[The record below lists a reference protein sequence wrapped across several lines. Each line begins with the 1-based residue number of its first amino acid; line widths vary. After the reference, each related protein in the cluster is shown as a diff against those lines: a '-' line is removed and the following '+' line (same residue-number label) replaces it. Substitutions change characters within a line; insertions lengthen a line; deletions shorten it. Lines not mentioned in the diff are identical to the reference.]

1 MSRKENIEK
10 NMEFLIKEL
19 QKEWDVSKETKHR
32 VTISAKDARRVRIR
46 VQQQIADMGEMLHSQ
61 SNMSFKESMKLCR
74 ANYVTLRVARK
85 LIAGQN
91 AGQPQEKRNI
101 RLPLTKK
108 SSVVSASL
116 RQSKGGCLWEKNS
129 ISYMP
134 IRLGNSRRIRS
145 VAVS

>member
-32 VTISAKDARRVRIR
+32 VTISVKDARRVRIK
-46 VQQQIADMGEMLHSQ
+46 VQQQIADMSEMLHSQ
-61 SNMSFKESMKLCR
+61 SDMSFKESMKLCR

-91 AGQPQEKRNI
+91 AAE
-101 RLPLTKK
+101 
-108 SSVVSASL
+108 ASGEAEYTIAFDKEEFSCFRKL
-116 RQSKGGCLWEKNS
+116 AAE
-129 ISYMP
+129 
-134 IRLGNSRRIRS
+134 
-145 VAVS
+145 

>member
-32 VTISAKDARRVRIR
+32 VTISVKDARRVRIK
-46 VQQQIADMGEMLHSQ
+46 VQQQIADMGEILHSQ
-61 SNMSFKESMKLCR
+61 SDMSFKESMKLCR

-91 AGQPQEKRNI
+91 AAEAAGEAEYTIAFDKEEFSCFRK
-101 RLPLTKK
+101 LAT
-108 SSVVSASL
+108 
-116 RQSKGGCLWEKNS
+116 E
-129 ISYMP
+129 
-134 IRLGNSRRIRS
+134 
-145 VAVS
+145 

>member
-32 VTISAKDARRVRIR
+32 VTISVKDARRVRIR

-61 SNMSFKESMKLCR
+61 SDMSFKESMKLCR

-91 AGQPQEKRNI
+91 AAEESGEAEYKIAFDKEEFSCFRK
-101 RLPLTKK
+101 L
-108 SSVVSASL
+108 AA
-116 RQSKGGCLWEKNS
+116 E
-129 ISYMP
+129 
-134 IRLGNSRRIRS
+134 
-145 VAVS
+145 

>member
-32 VTISAKDARRVRIR
+32 VTISVKDARRVRIK
-46 VQQQIADMGEMLHSQ
+46 VLQQIADMGEMLHSQ
-61 SNMSFKESMKLCR
+61 SDMSFKESMKLCR

-91 AGQPQEKRNI
+91 AAEAAGETEYTIAFDKEEFSCFRK
-101 RLPLTKK
+101 L
-108 SSVVSASL
+108 AA
-116 RQSKGGCLWEKNS
+116 E
-129 ISYMP
+129 
-134 IRLGNSRRIRS
+134 
-145 VAVS
+145 

>member
-32 VTISAKDARRVRIR
+32 VTISVEDARRVRIK

-61 SNMSFKESMKLCR
+61 SDMSFKESMKLCR

-85 LIAGQN
+85 LISGQN
-91 AGQPQEKRNI
+91 AAEAAGEAEYTIAFDK
-101 RLPLTKK
+101 
-108 SSVVSASL
+108 
-116 RQSKGGCLWEKNS
+116 EEF
-129 ISYMP
+129 
-134 IRLGNSRRIRS
+134 RS
-145 VAVS
+145 FRKLAAE

>member
-32 VTISAKDARRVRIR
+32 VTISVKDARRVRIK

-61 SNMSFKESMKLCR
+61 SDMSFKESMKLCR

-91 AGQPQEKRNI
+91 AAEAAGEAEYTVAFDK
-101 RLPLTKK
+101 
-108 SSVVSASL
+108 
-116 RQSKGGCLWEKNS
+116 EE
-129 ISYMP
+129 
-134 IRLGNSRRIRS
+134 IRS
-145 VAVS
+145 FRKLAAE

>member
-32 VTISAKDARRVRIR
+32 VTISVKDARRVRIK

-61 SNMSFKESMKLCR
+61 SDMSFKESMKLCR
-74 ANYVTLRVARK
+74 ANYVTLRIARK

-91 AGQPQEKRNI
+91 AAEAAGETEYTIAFDKEEFSCFRK
-101 RLPLTKK
+101 L
-108 SSVVSASL
+108 AA
-116 RQSKGGCLWEKNS
+116 E
-129 ISYMP
+129 
-134 IRLGNSRRIRS
+134 
-145 VAVS
+145 

>member
-32 VTISAKDARRVRIR
+32 VTISVKDARRVRIR
-46 VQQQIADMGEMLHSQ
+46 VQQQIANMGEMLHSQ
-61 SNMSFKESMKLCR
+61 SDMSFKESMKLCR

-91 AGQPQEKRNI
+91 AAEAAGEAEYTIAFDK
-101 RLPLTKK
+101 
-108 SSVVSASL
+108 
-116 RQSKGGCLWEKNS
+116 EEF
-129 ISYMP
+129 
-134 IRLGNSRRIRS
+134 RS
-145 VAVS
+145 FRKLAAE

>member
-32 VTISAKDARRVRIR
+32 VTISVKDAKRVGIR
-46 VQQQIADMGEMLHSQ
+46 VQQQIADMGEMLHNQ
-61 SNMSFKESMKLCR
+61 SDMSFKESMKLCR

-91 AGQPQEKRNI
+91 AAEAAGEAEYTIAFDKEEFSCFRK
-101 RLPLTKK
+101 L
-108 SSVVSASL
+108 AA
-116 RQSKGGCLWEKNS
+116 E
-129 ISYMP
+129 
-134 IRLGNSRRIRS
+134 
-145 VAVS
+145 

>member
-32 VTISAKDARRVRIR
+32 VTISVKDVRRVRIR

-61 SNMSFKESMKLCR
+61 SDMSFKESMKLCR

-91 AGQPQEKRNI
+91 AAEAAGEAEYTIAFDK
-101 RLPLTKK
+101 
-108 SSVVSASL
+108 
-116 RQSKGGCLWEKNS
+116 EEF
-129 ISYMP
+129 
-134 IRLGNSRRIRS
+134 RS
-145 VAVS
+145 FRKLAAE

>member
-32 VTISAKDARRVRIR
+32 ETISVKDARRVRIK

-61 SNMSFKESMKLCR
+61 SDMSFKESMKLCR

-91 AGQPQEKRNI
+91 AAEAAGETEYTIAFDKEEFSCFRK
-101 RLPLTKK
+101 L
-108 SSVVSASL
+108 AA
-116 RQSKGGCLWEKNS
+116 E
-129 ISYMP
+129 
-134 IRLGNSRRIRS
+134 
-145 VAVS
+145 

>member
-32 VTISAKDARRVRIR
+32 VTISVKDARRVRIR
-46 VQQQIADMGEMLHSQ
+46 VQQQIADMGEMLHNQ
-61 SNMSFKESMKLCR
+61 SDMSFKESMKLCR

-91 AGQPQEKRNI
+91 AAEAAGEAEYTVAFDK
-101 RLPLTKK
+101 
-108 SSVVSASL
+108 
-116 RQSKGGCLWEKNS
+116 EEF
-129 ISYMP
+129 
-134 IRLGNSRRIRS
+134 RS
-145 VAVS
+145 FRKLAAE

>member
-1 MSRKENIEK
+1 MSRKGNIEK

-32 VTISAKDARRVRIR
+32 VTISVKDARRVRIR

-61 SNMSFKESMKLCR
+61 SDISFKESMKLCR

-91 AGQPQEKRNI
+91 AAE
-101 RLPLTKK
+101 
-108 SSVVSASL
+108 ASGEAEYTIAFDKEEFSCFRKL
-116 RQSKGGCLWEKNS
+116 ATE
-129 ISYMP
+129 
-134 IRLGNSRRIRS
+134 
-145 VAVS
+145 

>member
-1 MSRKENIEK
+1 MSRKGNIEK

-32 VTISAKDARRVRIR
+32 VTISVKDARRVRIR

-91 AGQPQEKRNI
+91 AAEAAGEAEY
-101 RLPLTKK
+101 T
-108 SSVVSASL
+108 
-116 RQSKGGCLWEKNS
+116 
-129 ISYMP
+129 
-134 IRLGNSRRIRS
+134 
-145 VAVS
+145 VAFDKEEFSCFRKLAAE

>member
-32 VTISAKDARRVRIR
+32 VTISVKDARRIRIR
-46 VQQQIADMGEMLHSQ
+46 VQQQIEDMGEMLHNQ
-61 SNMSFKESMKLCR
+61 SDMSFKESMKLCR

-91 AGQPQEKRNI
+91 AAEESGEVEYTIAFDKEEFSCFRK
-101 RLPLTKK
+101 L
-108 SSVVSASL
+108 AA
-116 RQSKGGCLWEKNS
+116 E
-129 ISYMP
+129 
-134 IRLGNSRRIRS
+134 
-145 VAVS
+145 

>member
-32 VTISAKDARRVRIR
+32 VTISVKDARRVRIK

-61 SNMSFKESMKLCR
+61 SDMSFKESMKLCR

-91 AGQPQEKRNI
+91 AAEAAGEAEYTVAFDK
-101 RLPLTKK
+101 
-108 SSVVSASL
+108 
-116 RQSKGGCLWEKNS
+116 EEF
-129 ISYMP
+129 
-134 IRLGNSRRIRS
+134 RS
-145 VAVS
+145 FRKLAAE

>member
-32 VTISAKDARRVRIR
+32 VTISVKDARRVRIK
-46 VQQQIADMGEMLHSQ
+46 VQQQIADMGEMLHNQ
-61 SNMSFKESMKLCR
+61 SDMSFKESMKLCR

-91 AGQPQEKRNI
+91 AAEAAGEAEY
-101 RLPLTKK
+101 T
-108 SSVVSASL
+108 
-116 RQSKGGCLWEKNS
+116 
-129 ISYMP
+129 
-134 IRLGNSRRIRS
+134 
-145 VAVS
+145 VAFDKEEFSCFRKLAAE

>member
-32 VTISAKDARRVRIR
+32 VTISVKDARRVRIK
-46 VQQQIADMGEMLHSQ
+46 VQQQIADMGEMLHNQ
-61 SNMSFKESMKLCR
+61 SDMSFKESMKLCR

-91 AGQPQEKRNI
+91 AAEESGEVEYTIAFDKEEFSCFRK
-101 RLPLTKK
+101 LAT
-108 SSVVSASL
+108 
-116 RQSKGGCLWEKNS
+116 E
-129 ISYMP
+129 
-134 IRLGNSRRIRS
+134 
-145 VAVS
+145 

>member
-32 VTISAKDARRVRIR
+32 VTISVKDARRVRIK
-46 VQQQIADMGEMLHSQ
+46 VQQQIADMGEMLHNQ
-61 SNMSFKESMKLCR
+61 SDMSFKESMKLCR

-91 AGQPQEKRNI
+91 AAEAAGETEYTIVFDKEEFSCFRK
-101 RLPLTKK
+101 L
-108 SSVVSASL
+108 AA
-116 RQSKGGCLWEKNS
+116 E
-129 ISYMP
+129 
-134 IRLGNSRRIRS
+134 
-145 VAVS
+145 

>member
-32 VTISAKDARRVRIR
+32 VTISVKDARRIRIR
-46 VQQQIADMGEMLHSQ
+46 VQQQIADMGEMLHNQ
-61 SNMSFKESMKLCR
+61 SDMSFKESMKLCR

-91 AGQPQEKRNI
+91 AAEAAGETEYTIAFDKEEFSCFRK
-101 RLPLTKK
+101 LAT
-108 SSVVSASL
+108 
-116 RQSKGGCLWEKNS
+116 E
-129 ISYMP
+129 
-134 IRLGNSRRIRS
+134 
-145 VAVS
+145 

>member
-32 VTISAKDARRVRIR
+32 VTISVKDARRVRIKI
-46 VQQQIADMGEMLHSQ
+46 QQQISDMGEMLQSQ
-61 SNMSFKESMKLCR
+61 SDMSFKESMKLCR

-91 AGQPQEKRNI
+91 AAEAAGEAEYTIAFDK
-101 RLPLTKK
+101 
-108 SSVVSASL
+108 
-116 RQSKGGCLWEKNS
+116 EEF
-129 ISYMP
+129 
-134 IRLGNSRRIRS
+134 RS
-145 VAVS
+145 FRKLATE

>member
-32 VTISAKDARRVRIR
+32 VTISVKDARRIRIR
-46 VQQQIADMGEMLHSQ
+46 VQLQISDMGEMLHNQ
-61 SNMSFKESMKLCR
+61 SDISFKESMKLCR

-91 AGQPQEKRNI
+91 AAEAAGEAEYTIAFDK
-101 RLPLTKK
+101 
-108 SSVVSASL
+108 
-116 RQSKGGCLWEKNS
+116 EEF
-129 ISYMP
+129 
-134 IRLGNSRRIRS
+134 RS
-145 VAVS
+145 FRKLAAE

>member
-32 VTISAKDARRVRIR
+32 VTISVKDARRVRIK
-46 VQQQIADMGEMLHSQ
+46 VQQQIADMGEMLHNQ
-61 SNMSFKESMKLCR
+61 SDMSFKESMKLCR

-91 AGQPQEKRNI
+91 AAEAAGETEYTIAFDKEEFSCFRK
-101 RLPLTKK
+101 L
-108 SSVVSASL
+108 AA
-116 RQSKGGCLWEKNS
+116 E
-129 ISYMP
+129 
-134 IRLGNSRRIRS
+134 
-145 VAVS
+145 

>member
-61 SNMSFKESMKLCR
+61 SNMSFKERMKLCR

-91 AGQPQEKRNI
+91 AAEAAGETEYTIAFDKEEFSCFRK
-101 RLPLTKK
+101 L
-108 SSVVSASL
+108 AA
-116 RQSKGGCLWEKNS
+116 E
-129 ISYMP
+129 
-134 IRLGNSRRIRS
+134 
-145 VAVS
+145 

>member
-32 VTISAKDARRVRIR
+32 VTISAKDDRRVRIR
-46 VQQQIADMGEMLHSQ
+46 VQQQIADMGEMLHNQ
-61 SNMSFKESMKLCR
+61 SDMSFKESMKLCR

-91 AGQPQEKRNI
+91 AAEAAGEAEYTIAFDKEEFSCFRK
-101 RLPLTKK
+101 L
-108 SSVVSASL
+108 AA
-116 RQSKGGCLWEKNS
+116 E
-129 ISYMP
+129 
-134 IRLGNSRRIRS
+134 
-145 VAVS
+145 

>member
-10 NMEFLIKEL
+10 NMEFLSKEL

-32 VTISAKDARRVRIR
+32 VTISVKDARRVRIR

-61 SNMSFKESMKLCR
+61 SDMSFKESMKLCR

-91 AGQPQEKRNI
+91 AAEAAGEAEY
-101 RLPLTKK
+101 T
-108 SSVVSASL
+108 
-116 RQSKGGCLWEKNS
+116 
-129 ISYMP
+129 
-134 IRLGNSRRIRS
+134 
-145 VAVS
+145 VAFDKEEFSCFRKLATE

>member
-32 VTISAKDARRVRIR
+32 VTISVKDARRIRIG
-46 VQQQIADMGEMLHSQ
+46 VQQQIEDMGEMLHNQ
-61 SNMSFKESMKLCR
+61 SDMSFKESMKLCR

-91 AGQPQEKRNI
+91 AAEAAGETEYTIAFDKEEFSCFRK
-101 RLPLTKK
+101 L
-108 SSVVSASL
+108 AA
-116 RQSKGGCLWEKNS
+116 E
-129 ISYMP
+129 
-134 IRLGNSRRIRS
+134 
-145 VAVS
+145 